1 MDKVAIDKLVRL
13 CLRECLQTTRLT
25 PEVTHAIHQLMHPS
39 IRNLI
44 YIFIE
49 AAEKTHLKS

>member
-1 MDKVAIDKLVRL
+1 MDKVVIDKLVRI
-13 CLRECLQTTRLT
+13 CLRECLQTTRLS
-25 PEVTHAIHQLMHPS
+25 PEVSNAIHQLMHPS

>member
-13 CLRECLQTTRLT
+13 CLRECLQTTRIT
-25 PEVTHAIHQLMHPS
+25 PEVTHTIHQLMHPP

-49 AAEKTHLKS
+49 AAEKTHLKL

>member
-1 MDKVAIDKLVRL
+1 MDKVAIDKLVRI

-25 PEVTHAIHQLMHPS
+25 SEVTHAIHQLMHPS

-49 AAEKTHLKS
+49 AAEKTHIKA